1 MVPSVTGKKI
11 AHSLPEAAR
20 RDPPLQ
26 RAKEKVVVSGEKSD
40 CKGREGS
47 SNDPIVEVY
56 NDGSKNQTS
65 HMKVPPGYA
74 VLDCGAAKSL
84 CGAKL
89 VAQMAQ
95 TCAREG
101 KRVGDKR
108 DTEAIDESYHFRGI
122 GNHIVSSF
130 IKLRVPGS
138 IDGMEESFFRQASL
152 QVTFFRWWEMII

>member
-26 RAKEKVVVSGEKSD
+26 RAKEKVVGSGEKKSD
-40 CKGREGS
+40 GKGRGGS
-47 SNDPIVEVY
+47 SNYPIVEVY
-56 NDGSKNQTS
+56 NDGSKTQTS
-65 HMKVPPGYA
+65 QMKVPPGCA

-89 VAQMAQ
+89 VAQIAQ

-101 KRVGDKR
+101 KRVGEVA
-108 DTEAIDESYHFRGI
+108 T
-122 GNHIVSSF
+122 
-130 IKLRVPGS
+130 LRQSMRVIIS
-138 IDGMEESFFRQASL
+138 EELEIRLSVHS
-152 QVTFFRWWEMII
+152 